1 MAKTKRKTDPT
12 RTRPL
17 SLEFL
22 RDLGALKGLS
32 LPAGP
37 FDPNGTWTASYRL
50 WLVQRNMGGGCL
62 RLRREP
68 ADDGVRLDVELCVAE
83 VGGYLRRTRAEL
95 RCAADDLC
103 TPKSWTLTSR
113 SIGLDGRP
121 VKGTE
126 VAETGAIRRGVVE
139 VRFGERRR
147 SEKVPGPVTSN
158 WSLLEAVQRWKAGK
172 IKPLAFTMLEEL
184 DLPKPGQRL
193 ALRERKDFEWNGRKL
208 RLCGYQQIGRG
219 VLPWQYWVD
228 ERGQLLAAFSG
239 VRALLHDPGAS
250 QWMQERLD
258 RARAR
263 LKRMRQV
270 K

>member
-1 MAKTKRKTDPT
+1 VAKTKRKTDPT
-12 RTRPL
+12 RSRPL

-22 RDLGALKGLS
+22 RDLGALKALS

-37 FDPNGTWTASYRL
+37 FDPDGTWTASYRL
-50 WLVQRNMGGGCL
+50 WLVQRNTGGGCL
-62 RLRREP
+62 QLRREP
-68 ADDGVRLDVELCVAE
+68 ADDGVRLDVELRVAE
-83 VGGYLRRTRAEL
+83 VGGYLRRTRVEL

-113 SIGLDGRP
+113 SIGLGGRP
-121 VKGTE
+121 IKGTE
-126 VAETGAIRRGVVE
+126 VAETGSLRRGVVE
-139 VRFGERRR
+139 VRFGDRRR

-158 WSLLEAVQRWKAGK
+158 WSLLEAVQRWKPGK

-193 ALRERKDFEWNGRKL
+193 GFREKKDFELNGRKL

-228 ERGQLLAAFSG
+228 ERGRLLAALSG
-239 VRALLHDPGAS
+239 VRALLYDPGAS
-250 QWMQERLD
+250 QWTEERLD

-263 LKRMRQV
+263 LKRMGQLR
-270 K
+270 